1 MTSAATSPVLDAV
14 VDFRRLKAEV
24 ARLYPPGHPLR
35 EVLMREPDLQPRPGG
50 LGKVEIL
57 VRLVFAS
64 RFRGRT

>member
-1 MTSAATSPVLDAV
+1 MTPSSASHPSDAL

-24 ARLYPPGHPLR
+24 SRLYPPGHPLR
-35 EVLMREPDLQPRPGG
+35 EILMREPDLQPRDQA

-64 RFRGRT
+64 RPPNRP